1 MKQII
6 YAPIRDG
13 VLEIC
18 RGLKSLRSSMIGP
31 GLNLCRA
38 IKSWSIKGGGL
49 KDYFFLKLKWKTFFP
64 ILQSFLIRSEV
75 IMLELLVNVCGF
87 YFVQEGFLIILNL
100 YVN

>member
-49 KDYFFLKLKWKTFFP
+49 KDYFFEAEMEN
-64 ILQSFLIRSEV
+64 ILPYFT
-75 IMLELLVNVCGF
+75 ELLN
-87 YFVQEGFLIILNL
+87 
-100 YVN
+100 